1 MSEDRPT
8 LDTVAR
14 AAGVSRMTVSNAYNR
29 PDQLSE
35 KTRVHVLAVAASIGY
50 PGPDPAGRSLRRG
63 RSDSVG
69 VLLSEDLSAAFSD
82 PGLVA
87 FLEGV
92 ADELSAARQAMLLI
106 PAEVDVDGSLVR
118 DAIVDAFITC
128 SVDEAHPSLAAVL
141 SRRLPVVAAGI
152 PRVEGVPGVGI
163 DNMHGGAIVGEYLLG
178 LGHRRFAVVVR
189 SPGRAGASPRTA
201 PRVGL
206 RQRYEGFARAV
217 ADAGLPASA
226 VTVVEVQ
233 DSTIAAGREA
243 VEPLLVL
250 PPRRRPTA
258 VFAVTDALALG
269 VLDSAHAVGLRVPRD
284 LSVVGF
290 DDIAEASRSRPALTT
305 VSQALREQGAQ
316 SAILALRQVEGRR
329 VRSVQVDSELVVRGS
344 TAPPA

>member
-8 LDTVAR
+8 LDTVAK

-35 KTRVHVLAVAASIGY
+35 KTRAHVLAVAEHLGY

-63 RSDSVG
+63 RADSVG

-87 FLEGV
+87 FLEGI
-92 ADELSAARQAMLLI
+92 ADELSTARQAMLLI
-106 PAEVDVDGSLVR
+106 PAEVDVDGALVR

-152 PRVEGVPGVGI
+152 PRLEGVPGVGI
-163 DNMHGGAIVGEYLLG
+163 DNTRGGTIVGEHLLG
-178 LGHRRFAVVVR
+178 LGHRRFGVVMR
-189 SPGRAGASPRTA
+189 SAGRSDASPRTA

-206 RQRYEGFARAV
+206 RQRYEGFSRAV
-217 ADAGLPASA
+217 EEAGLPASA
-226 VTVVEVQ
+226 ISVVEVP
-233 DSTIAAGREA
+233 DSTIAAGRAA
-243 VEPLLVL
+243 VEQLLVL

-269 VLDSAHAVGLRVPRD
+269 VLDAAHAVGLRVPRD

-290 DDIAEASRSRPALTT
+290 DDIAEAARSRPALTT

-316 SAILALRQVEGRR
+316 SAILALRQVEGHR
-329 VRSVQVDSELVVRGS
+329 VRSVRIDAELVVRDS
-344 TAPPA
+344 TGPAA